1 MYLSRIPTIIKWF
14 FPSSLLW
21 KVTTHKKE
29 IYLTFDD
36 GPVPEVTPWVLDIL
50 DRYNAKATFFMV
62 GENAAKYPELVKEIQ
77 NRGHAIGNHSY
88 NHIKGWKVSDNEYYG
103 NIIKAEKNISSL
115 LFRPPHGQIRPRQ
128 ARHLSKKYQIVM
140 WTILSGDYD
149 PKKTPEECFN
159 NVKKNLKPGSI
170 IVFHD
175 SLKANKN
182 MKTALEE
189 SLKFLVENG
198 WGFGKIAVV

>member
-21 KVTTHKKE
+21 KVTTSKKE

-36 GPVPEVTPWVLDIL
+36 GPVPEVTLWVLDIL

-103 NIIKAEKNISSL
+103 NIIKAEKNIPSP

-149 PKKTPEECFN
+149 PKKTPEECFH

-198 WGFGKIAVV
+198 WGFGKITPK